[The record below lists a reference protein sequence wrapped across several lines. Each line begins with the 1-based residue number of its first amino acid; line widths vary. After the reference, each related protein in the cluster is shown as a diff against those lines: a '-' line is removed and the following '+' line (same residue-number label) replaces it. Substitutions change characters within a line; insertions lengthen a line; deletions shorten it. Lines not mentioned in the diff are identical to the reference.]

1 MDRDALHIFS
11 HLPMLS
17 GTAFA
22 HNLRLQLLQA
32 SLIVTVQPQT
42 FSMIDRIKS
51 IEWRNPL
58 GAGRRDWG
66 SLVMVALSLHVV
78 IYLLW
83 TIFQWGGEPYRVAF
97 AYLGF
102 LPFGPAVIA
111 LCWRAFAQNSLENRT
126 RWAWRLIGLAALIRA
141 IGNWQGFYF
150 EVVAHSKAAAFWS
163 SIPYIAYYP
172 VLVCGVLLFP
182 LKHHKGKSWMTFWLD
197 VGTVM
202 LGAGM
207 IIWYFLLRP
216 FSASTHYD
224 LIDFISSLVYPVG
237 DLVSI
242 FCVTTVLLRKPDRKI
257 SRALKVLI
265 CSICCTA
272 AGDLAFG
279 YAMLQDSYRD
289 GGYIDGIF
297 LVSFYLMALSAHD
310 QYLDSKTLP
319 AGKRRWKRHHRAL
332 VWFPYLGIAI
342 GYGLLLFMAYAQT
355 ESQNTSVNV
364 FIFGAIGLTTL
375 VVFRQITAVRENVQM
390 LAREAARK
398 NELRFR
404 ALVQHSSDVILIL
417 DKTATIRFVSSSVEK
432 IWGYQ
437 DQNLIGTKLKEYLHP
452 EDTSYALSFFAEA
465 ISHTGITSPTEW
477 RIRHT
482 DGSWLY
488 VESIGNN
495 LLRDPD
501 VNGIVINSRDINERK
516 TLEERLIHQAFHD
529 PLTGLA
535 NRALFRNRVEHALAR
550 AWSRNEP
557 IAVLFLDLDNFKN
570 INDSLGH
577 TEGDYLLKILAQR
590 LEGCLRAGDTAARL
604 GGDEFAIL
612 LQDSAQ
618 TAQVVKV
625 AERILQ
631 TVGSPFFLRGK
642 EVFIGVSIGIA
653 GSHTG
658 CDEADVLLRNA
669 DVAMYVAKNR
679 GKGRYEIFEPSMHE
693 AALDRLEF
701 EAALRRAVDAKEF
714 RLHYQPIVEFQ
725 SGQVVGLEALVR
737 WNHPHRGLI
746 PPDKF
751 IPLAEETGLIVPL
764 GQWVLE
770 EACRQFQSWQKRF
783 PHQDSLTI
791 TVNLS
796 GRQLQQKDLADAISK
811 ALEDS
816 GLSPQKLILEITE
829 SVMMQD
835 TQITLN
841 KLRELKALGIRL
853 AIDDFGTGYSS
864 LSYLQ
869 RFPIDVLKIDRSF
882 IRIINKGSEESA
894 LVQAIITLAKTLQL
908 RIIAEGIEGIEQKER
923 LQQLGC
929 EFGQGFLFA
938 KPKTP
943 EEIEELFN
951 NFDSAAQLYIPV
963 PMGECSDTGGLERIP
978 ALNDFKN

>member
-1 MDRDALHIFS
+1 
-11 HLPMLS
+11 
-17 GTAFA
+17 
-22 HNLRLQLLQA
+22 
-32 SLIVTVQPQT
+32 
-42 FSMIDRIKS
+42 
-51 IEWRNPL
+51 
-58 GAGRRDWG
+58 
-66 SLVMVALSLHVV
+66 
-78 IYLLW
+78 
-83 TIFQWGGEPYRVAF
+83 
-97 AYLGF
+97 
-102 LPFGPAVIA
+102 
-111 LCWRAFAQNSLENRT
+111 
-126 RWAWRLIGLAALIRA
+126 
-141 IGNWQGFYF
+141 
-150 EVVAHSKAAAFWS
+150 
-163 SIPYIAYYP
+163 
-172 VLVCGVLLFP
+172 
-182 LKHHKGKSWMTFWLD
+182 
-197 VGTVM
+197 
-202 LGAGM
+202 
-207 IIWYFLLRP
+207 
-216 FSASTHYD
+216 
-224 LIDFISSLVYPVG
+224 
-237 DLVSI
+237 
-242 FCVTTVLLRKPDRKI
+242 
-257 SRALKVLI
+257 
-265 CSICCTA
+265 
-272 AGDLAFG
+272 
-279 YAMLQDSYRD
+279 
-289 GGYIDGIF
+289 
-297 LVSFYLMALSAHD
+297 
-310 QYLDSKTLP
+310 
-319 AGKRRWKRHHRAL
+319 
-332 VWFPYLGIAI
+332 
-342 GYGLLLFMAYAQT
+342 
-355 ESQNTSVNV
+355 
-364 FIFGAIGLTTL
+364 
-375 VVFRQITAVRENVQM
+375 
-390 LAREAARK
+390 
-398 NELRFR
+398 
-404 ALVQHSSDVILIL
+404 
-417 DKTATIRFVSSSVEK
+417 
-432 IWGYQ
+432 
-437 DQNLIGTKLKEYLHP
+437 
-452 EDTSYALSFFAEA
+452 
-465 ISHTGITSPTEW
+465 
-477 RIRHT
+477 
-482 DGSWLY
+482 
-488 VESIGNN
+488 
-495 LLRDPD
+495 
-501 VNGIVINSRDINERK
+501 
-516 TLEERLIHQAFHD
+516 
-529 PLTGLA
+529 
-535 NRALFRNRVEHALAR
+535 
-550 AWSRNEP
+550 
-557 IAVLFLDLDNFKN
+557 
-570 INDSLGH
+570 
-577 TEGDYLLKILAQR
+577 
-590 LEGCLRAGDTAARL
+590 
-604 GGDEFAIL
+604 
-612 LQDSAQ
+612 
-618 TAQVVKV
+618 
-625 AERILQ
+625 
-631 TVGSPFFLRGK
+631 
-642 EVFIGVSIGIA
+642 
-653 GSHTG
+653 
-658 CDEADVLLRNA
+658 
-669 DVAMYVAKNR
+669 MYVAKNR